1 MSVDRNQWKGF
12 SVTLLLLLSLASALA
27 CSVPVF
33 RYALEKW
40 PADAYPAT
48 VFHRGP
54 LTAEQ
59 QALAREL
66 SRDGL
71 AGQLHANVAIE
82 LVDLAQS
89 PSPAALERWQ

>member
-1 MSVDRNQWKGF
+1 MSVGRNQWKGF

-40 PADAYPAT
+40 PPDVYQAT

-54 LTAEQ
+54 LTSAQ
-59 QALAREL
+59 QALVQTFL
-66 SRDGL
+66 SGG
-71 AGQLHANVAIE
+71 A
-82 LVDLAQS
+82 
-89 PSPAALERWQ
+89 